1 MTMEPTEPIDTTGP
15 ATEPD
20 APVKRCRGRPPLPEE
35 QKAGRN
41 EPAERKVQTF
51 PPDHEFEFH
60 DACLLFDEITDED
73 FADMVEDI
81 RQHGLLTP
89 ITQLPDGRV
98 IDGKN
103 RVRACRQAGVK
114 IRARTYTGTNPIAFV
129 ISVNDRRR
137 HSTKT
142 RRREVIAALLQ
153 ENPGLSD

>member
-1 MTMEPTEPIDTTGP
+1 
-15 ATEPD
+15 
-20 APVKRCRGRPPLPEE
+20 
-35 QKAGRN
+35 
-41 EPAERKVQTF
+41 
-51 PPDHEFEFH
+51 
-60 DACLLFDEITDED
+60 
-73 FADMVEDI
+73 MVEDI

-103 RVRACRQAGVK
+103 RVRTRQAGVK
-114 IRARTYTGTNPIAFV
+114 IRARTYTGTNPVAFV